1 VSETE
6 QQPSASVPPASVP
19 PQAQAQ
25 AQAQAPAP
33 GAEGPRPEPIRFF
46 GTTWVDHDGGYGWRR
61 AGLALGSLLATA
73 AGAFVLRFGFQGLS
87 DANIGFFV
95 TLLAIV
101 GFAVCSALAFQR
113 TWRGFSERRTSEDPD
128 AARSA
133 QGLMAIG
140 FLGSLL
146 AYFFRCFSEAPGEG
160 LHRAEYQAALERHA
174 RRRAGKPAPKA
185 KRKRR

>member
-1 VSETE
+1 MSETE
-6 QQPSASVPPASVP
+6 QQPSTSVPPP
-19 PQAQAQ
+19 
-25 AQAQAPAP
+25 AQAP
-33 GAEGPRPEPIRFF
+33 GGEGPQPEPIRFF
-46 GTTWVDHDGGYGWRR
+46 GTTWLDHDGGYGWRR
-61 AGLALGSLLATA
+61 AGLAVGSLLATA

-87 DANIGFFV
+87 DANIGYFV

-113 TWRGFSERRTSEDPD
+113 TWRGFSQRRTGEDPD
-128 AARSA
+128 AARSS

-160 LHRAEYQAALERHA
+160 LHRAEYEAALERHA
-174 RRRAGKPAPKA
+174 RRRAGKSAPKA